1 MDRTK
6 TTKTAMKAQSEE
18 RAERKHRIVKD
29 KDLVGL
35 TGIYLHNALG
45 KQVLTV
51 LEGRYSWTLLEKKK
65 KKKKEKKR
73 RKTLFVNRS
82 AYNTD
87 IQVLID

>member
-1 MDRTK
+1 
-6 TTKTAMKAQSEE
+6 MKAQSEE

-65 KKKKEKKR
+65 KKKKKR
-73 RKTLFVNRS
+73 KEERHCL
-82 AYNTD
+82 
-87 IQVLID
+87 